1 MTVGRSAASTLVK
14 SKRDCFMGFFLAL
27 VLPLGL
33 AAGADS
39 SVAME
44 YPKPAEKPSRGRG
57 GSARPAVR
65 GADGEVVWD

>member
-44 YPKPAEKPSRGRG
+44 
-57 GSARPAVR
+57 
-65 GADGEVVWD
+65 